1 MLFRSAALLRFAQA
15 ASLAERMQGR
25 PMVAMSREGQA
36 RALLALDRPGDR
48 QQAITLL
55 DEVTFT
61 AQALGIRGLGE
72 RAASLGTAATA
83 ATAASRAP
91 AWPAGLTGREV
102 EVLRLI
108 AAGHSNRAIAQALFI
123 SPNTVLHHVSSIFA
137 KLGVAN
143 RAAAAAYA
151 TRRGL
156 AG

>member
-1 MLFRSAALLRFAQA
+1 
-15 ASLAERMQGR
+15 
-25 PMVAMSREGQA
+25 MSREGQA

-48 QQAITLL
+48 QQAAALL
-55 DEVTFT
+55 DEVAAT
-61 AQALGIRGLGE
+61 AQELGICGLGE
-72 RAASLGTAATA
+72 RAGTLRAPAPA
-83 ATAASRAP
+83 AP
-91 AWPAGLTGREV
+91 AWPAGLTDREV

-108 AAGHSNRAIAQALFI
+108 AAGRSNRAIAQALFI

-151 TRRGL
+151 TRLGL